1 VLTARV
7 LVVAVDELLLL
18 LLEGNGVSGWPEWSS
33 SSNFHVGQILG
44 GVNSEKAINLF
55 IKIIIGYDK

>member
-18 LLEGNGVSGWPEWSS
+18 LERDWVSGWPEWSS

-44 GVNSEKAINLF
+44 GVNSEKVINLF